1 MKADLHIHT
10 TESDG
15 CLTAEEVLA
24 EAFRC
29 GLTHLA
35 LTDHETTAG
44 IDKAVKSGCNYGIK
58 VIPGVEFNTIYDDE
72 EIHLLAYYRN
82 IDNDRL
88 QEHLKRI
95 RRERTD
101 ITRHMVEKLCRNGLR
116 VSWQDV
122 IEEASPEG
130 LVCKTHIMYAL
141 MNKKKEYEKLD
152 WNSISSLFKPGGI
165 AYIPY
170 CGNQFEYAVDFIFD
184 TGGLPVL
191 AHPGLIR
198 KKYLIKKLLGYRP
211 IGLEVYYGYWE
222 DRESQIKYFEG
233 ISQDAVLTTG
243 GSDYHGF
250 FSPVGIGQIDLPEKC
265 GLDLMNYLGFS

>member
-15 CLTAEEVLA
+15 RLTVEEVLA
-24 EAFRC
+24 EARKS

-44 IDKAVKSGCNYGIK
+44 VDKAVKAGSDYGIE
-58 VIPGVEFNTIYDDE
+58 VIPGIEFNTIYGDE
-72 EIHLLAYYRN
+72 EIHLLAYYRT

-88 QEHLKRI
+88 QENLERI

-101 ITRHMVEKLCRNGLR
+101 ITRQMVDKLCRNGLR
-116 VSWQDV
+116 VNWQDV
-122 IEEASPEG
+122 VKEASPGG

-141 MNKKKEYEKLD
+141 MNTKKDFERID
-152 WNSISSLFKPGGI
+152 WNSISSLFKPGGL

-170 CGNQFEYAVDFIFD
+170 YGNRFEYAVDLIFD

-198 KKYLIKKLLGYRP
+198 KKSLIKELLSYKS

-222 DRESQIKYFEG
+222 NREKQIKYFEAM
-233 ISQDAVLTTG
+233 SKDAVLTTG

-265 GLDLMNYLGFS
+265 GLDLLNYLGL